1 MKGARKTTKKDHDLQ
16 IFEKDIVSTMALFS
30 TLKTTLDALR
40 PSEKADSSLKSNND
54 VENLSSLGPAVSCS
68 NRVMNDYRDT

>member
-1 MKGARKTTKKDHDLQ
+1 MKGARKITIKSPDLQ
-16 IFEKDIVSTMALFS
+16 IFENNIASTISLFS
-30 TLKTTLDALR
+30 TLKTTLNALR

-54 VENLSSLGPAVSCS
+54 VENLSSLGSADSCS